1 LARCLRP
8 EALTFTLKKHAPG
21 LVRAVLET
29 GALSAF
35 LHHGLIL
42 RGVPAACICARHA
55 KGVPRARSN
64 KSDAHDAEGLAHLAR
79 TGWLEQVH
87 IKDSAIDLDRT
98 RLTIDPGR
106 QYCLDFANKG

>member
-1 LARCLRP
+1 LARRLRHRP

-42 RGVPAACICARHA
+42 RGLPATCICARQQER
-55 KGVPRARSN
+55 RARCP
-64 KSDAHDAEGLAHLAR
+64 GLAHLAR
-79 TGWLEQVH
+79 RGRLEQVH
-87 IKDSAIDLDRT
+87 IKDGAAHLVRT
-98 RLTIDPGR
+98 RLEVREQRSARTARWPTS
-106 QYCLDFANKG
+106 CAAC